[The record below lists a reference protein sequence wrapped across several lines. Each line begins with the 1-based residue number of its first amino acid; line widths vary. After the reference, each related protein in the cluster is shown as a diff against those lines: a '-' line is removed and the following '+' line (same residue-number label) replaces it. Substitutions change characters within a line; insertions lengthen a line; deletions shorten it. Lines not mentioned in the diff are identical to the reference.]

1 MDRLVKSLLINRD
14 PPTFDEVRGLAKI
27 YSNSSE
33 LLRCKNEEMRAFQT
47 SEWEGFLINNRTALI
62 WTREDPSKHFTNN
75 EFHDNAYFYRA
86 WSCLLIDLDDIYGR
100 YEGKKI
106 DFESIEPQRLI
117 KAYSSWHRALY
128 DALRYESTR
137 LDSMNA
143 VTTTP

>member
-14 PPTFDEVRGLAKI
+14 PPNFNEVRGLAKI

-47 SEWEGFLINNRTALI
+47 SEWEGFLINNRTALL
-62 WTREDPSKHFTNN
+62 WTREDPSKYFTQT

-86 WSCLLIDLDDIYGR
+86 WSCLLVDLDDVYDR

-106 DFESIEPQRLI
+106 DLETIEPQRLI

-128 DALRYESTR
+128 DALRFESKR
-137 LDSMNA
+137 LNSVKA
-143 VTTTP
+143 VSTAH